1 MERKTRQPFAALTN
15 TRSAHPTPVDPSPQT
30 RADGGRVG
38 DLRAQHA
45 RSPPENARA
54 PVGWLAVVASDR
66 PTRAAARMSVATLA
80 SRGVGFVKV
89 WVIAAVL
96 GATYLGNTY
105 QASSSVS
112 NILFELIAAGAL
124 SAVLVPTFVDLF
136 RAEDDAEAERLA
148 SGVLGLALAL
158 MAVVSIVG
166 IVLATPIAR
175 LLSSG
180 APNAHVESQQTA
192 LSAFFLRFFI
202 PQVLLYAI
210 GTVATAVLFAKRRF
224 VIVAVAPIANA
235 VILVATMAAFHI
247 MHGSTPS
254 LDLTTPEKLVLAI
267 GGTLGVVGFVG
278 VPTVALLRSGFRL
291 RATLGA
297 VDRKL
302 RRLLWLSAW
311 VALQPDVAVL
321 LGAALVMGNQVAGGV
336 VAYQFCFVAFLAPYA
351 ILAQPIHTTILPE
364 LTVDAGSGDMRSFAD
379 RLRWGLDSMSRL
391 LLPVSA
397 AYVALALPAMRVLAV
412 GNSRHDAD
420 LFAAALASL
429 GVGLFTYGTFLF
441 FARASYALG
450 DSRTP
455 AIIAGASALVGAG
468 VMVVGGLTFESDTA
482 KVAAL
487 GLGHSAAYLLG
498 TLVLGFVLRRRVG
511 HGFFPH
517 AFLPALAASAALG
530 GLAWLVEHL
539 VGPSGRVADVLVL
552 LAIGLVG
559 LGLYLLLLRMLPR
572 RGARLE
578 AAFEPI
584 DPDLAVEP

>member
-1 MERKTRQPFAALTN
+1 
-15 TRSAHPTPVDPSPQT
+15 
-30 RADGGRVG
+30 
-38 DLRAQHA
+38 
-45 RSPPENARA
+45 
-54 PVGWLAVVASDR
+54 
-66 PTRAAARMSVATLA
+66 MSVATLA

-96 GATYLGNTY
+96 GTTYLGNTY

-112 NILFELIAAGAL
+112 NVLFELIAAGAL

-136 RAEDDAEAERLA
+136 RGGDDREAERLA
-148 SGVLGLALAL
+148 SGVLGLALAV
-158 MAVVSIVG
+158 MAVVSLVG
-166 IVLATPIAR
+166 IVFAEPIAR
-175 LLSSG
+175 ILSSS
-180 APNAHVESQQTA
+180 APNAQVESQQVA
-192 LSAFFLRFFI
+192 LSAFFLRFFV

-235 VILVATMAAFHI
+235 IVLVATMAIFHA
-247 MHGSTPS
+247 MHGSDPS
-254 LDLTTPEKLVLAI
+254 LDLTMGEKLVLAV
-267 GGTLGVVGFVG
+267 GGTLGVVGFVA

-291 RATLGA
+291 RATLGS

-364 LTVDAGSGDMRSFAD
+364 LTVDVGNNDMEAFAG
-379 RLRWGLDSMSRL
+379 RLRWGLDGMARL

-397 AYVALALPAMRVLAV
+397 AYVALALPAMRVIAV
-412 GNSRHDAD
+412 GNSKGDAD

-441 FARASYALG
+441 FARAMYALG

-468 VMVVGGLTFESDTA
+468 VMVAGGLAFDSDTA

-498 TLVLGFVLRRRVG
+498 TLVLGVVLRKRVG

-530 GLAWLVEHL
+530 GLAWLVEDL
-539 VGPSGRVADVLVL
+539 VDPSGRLADVLL
-552 LAIGLVG
+552 LAAIGAIG
-559 LGLYLLLLRMLPR
+559 LGLYLVLLRMLPKSGPR
-572 RGARLE
+572 RGQ
-578 AAFEPI
+578 AFEPM

>member
-1 MERKTRQPFAALTN
+1 
-15 TRSAHPTPVDPSPQT
+15 
-30 RADGGRVG
+30 
-38 DLRAQHA
+38 
-45 RSPPENARA
+45 
-54 PVGWLAVVASDR
+54 
-66 PTRAAARMSVATLA
+66 MSVATLA
-80 SRGVGFVKV
+80 SRGVGFGKV

-136 RAEDDAEAERLA
+136 RTGDDREAERLA
-148 SGVLGLALAL
+148 SGVLGMALAI
-158 MAVVSIVG
+158 MAVVS
-166 IVLATPIAR
+166 VLGVVFAVPIAR
-175 LLSSG
+175 ILSSS
-180 APNAHVESQQTA
+180 APNAHVESQQVA
-192 LSAFFLRFFI
+192 LSAFFLRFFV
-202 PQVLLYAI
+202 PQVLLYAV
-210 GTVATAVLFAKRRF
+210 GTVATAVLFAQRRF

-235 VILVATMAAFHI
+235 VILVATMAIFRA
-247 MHGSTPS
+247 MHGPHPG
-254 LDLTTPEKLVLAI
+254 LDLTDGEKLVLAI
-267 GGTLGVVGFVG
+267 GGTLGVVGFVA
-278 VPTVALLRSGFRL
+278 VPTTALLHSGFRL
-291 RATLGA
+291 RATVGA
-297 VDRKL
+297 IDRKL
-302 RRLLWLSAW
+302 RRLLFLSAW

-364 LTVDAGSGDMRSFAD
+364 LTHDVATDDMPAFAG
-379 RLRWGLDSMSRL
+379 RLRWGLDGMSRL

-397 AYVALALPAMRVLAV
+397 AYIALALPAMRVLAV
-412 GNSRHDAD
+412 GNSRHEAD

-429 GVGLFTYGTFLF
+429 GIGLFTYGTFLF
-441 FARASYALG
+441 FARAMYALG

-455 AIIAGASALVGAG
+455 AIIAGLSALVGAG
-468 VMVVGGLTFESDTA
+468 VMIVGGLAFESDTA

-498 TLVLGFVLRRRVG
+498 TIVLGIVLRRRVG

-530 GLAWLVEHL
+530 GLAWLVEQL
-539 VGPSGRVADVLVL
+539 IAPSGRLANILVL
-552 LAIGLVG
+552 AAIGVVG
-559 LGLYLLLLRMLPR
+559 LGSYLLLLRILPK
-572 RGARLE
+572 GGDRLE
-578 AAFEPI
+578 HAFEPV

>member
-1 MERKTRQPFAALTN
+1 
-15 TRSAHPTPVDPSPQT
+15 
-30 RADGGRVG
+30 
-38 DLRAQHA
+38 
-45 RSPPENARA
+45 
-54 PVGWLAVVASDR
+54 
-66 PTRAAARMSVATLA
+66 MSVATLA
-80 SRGVGFVKV
+80 SRGIGFVKV

-136 RAEDDAEAERLA
+136 RENDDREAERLA
-148 SGVLGLALAL
+148 SGVLGLALAV
-158 MAVVSIVG
+158 MAVVSIIGV
-166 IVLATPIAR
+166 VFAEPIAR
-175 LLSSG
+175 ILSSG
-180 APNAHVESQQTA
+180 APNATVESQQVA
-192 LSAFFLRFFI
+192 LAAFFLRFFV

-235 VILVATMAAFHI
+235 IVLVATMAAFRA
-247 MHGSTPS
+247 MHGPTPN
-254 LDLTTPEKLVLAI
+254 LDITTAEKLVLAV
-267 GGTLGVVGFVG
+267 GGTLGVVGFVA

-291 RATLGA
+291 RATLGT

-321 LGAALVMGNQVAGGV
+321 LAAALVMGNQVAGGV

-364 LTVDAGSGDMRSFAD
+364 LTVDAGNRDMAAFAD
-379 RLRWGLDSMSRL
+379 RLRWGLDGMSRL

-397 AYVALALPAMRVLAV
+397 AYMALALPAMRVLAV

-429 GVGLFTYGTFLF
+429 GIGLFTYGTFLF
-441 FARASYALG
+441 FARAMYALG

-455 AIIAGASALVGAG
+455 AIIAGVSALVGAG
-468 VMVVGGLTFESDTA
+468 VMVAGGLTFEHDTA

-487 GLGHSAAYLLG
+487 GLGHSAAYFIG
-498 TLVLGFVLRRRVG
+498 TLVLGGVLRKRVG
-511 HGFFPH
+511 HGFFPR
-517 AFLPALAASAALG
+517 AFLPALVASAALG
-530 GLAWLVEHL
+530 GAAWLVEKL
-539 VGPSGRVADVLVL
+539 VAPSGRVADLLVLV
-552 LAIGLVG
+552 AIGVVG
-559 LGLYLLLLRMLPR
+559 LGLYVVLLRMLPK
-572 RGARLE
+572 RGERLE
-578 AAFEPI
+578 HAFEPI

>member
-1 MERKTRQPFAALTN
+1 
-15 TRSAHPTPVDPSPQT
+15 
-30 RADGGRVG
+30 
-38 DLRAQHA
+38 
-45 RSPPENARA
+45 
-54 PVGWLAVVASDR
+54 
-66 PTRAAARMSVATLA
+66 
-80 SRGVGFVKV
+80 VKV

-124 SAVLVPTFVDLF
+124 SAVLVPTFVELF

-148 SGVLGLALAL
+148 SGVLGLALAV
-158 MAVVSIVG
+158 MAVVAVAG

-175 LLSSG
+175 VLSSG
-180 APNAHVESQQTA
+180 APNGHVESEQVA

-202 PQVLLYAI
+202 PQVLLYAV

-224 VIVAVAPIANA
+224 VVVAVAPIANA
-235 VILVATMAAFHI
+235 VVLVATMAIFRA
-247 MHGSTPS
+247 MHGPDPN
-254 LDLTTPEKLVLAI
+254 LDLTTPEKVVLAV

-278 VPTVALLRSGFRL
+278 VPTIALLRSGFRL

-321 LGAALVMGNQVAGGV
+321 LGAALVVGNQVAGGV

-351 ILAQPIHTTILPE
+351 ILAHPIHTTILPE
-364 LTVDAGSGDMRSFAD
+364 LTVDASTRDMAAFAG
-379 RLRWGLDSMSRL
+379 RLRWGLDGMSRL

-429 GVGLFTYGTFLF
+429 GVGLFTYGAFLF

-455 AIIAGASALVGAG
+455 AIIAGASAVIGAV
-468 VMVVGGLTFESDTA
+468 VMVVGSVAFESDTA

-487 GLGHSAAYLLG
+487 GLGHSAAYFVG
-498 TLVLGFVLRRRVG
+498 TLVLGAVLRKRVG

-539 VGPSGRVADVLVL
+539 IGPTGRLADVLVL
-552 LAIGLVG
+552 AGIGVIGLA
-559 LGLYLLLLRMLPR
+559 LYLLLLRMLPQRGR
-572 RGARLE
+572 RFTQ
-578 AAFEPI
+578 AFEPV

>member
-1 MERKTRQPFAALTN
+1 
-15 TRSAHPTPVDPSPQT
+15 
-30 RADGGRVG
+30 VG
-38 DLRAQHA
+38 DLLRQHA

-54 PVGWLAVVASDR
+54 PVGLLAVVASDR
-66 PTRAAARMSVATLA
+66 PTRAAARMSLATLA

-158 MAVVSIVG
+158 MAVVSIIGV
-166 IVLATPIAR
+166 VFATPIAR

-180 APNAHVESQQTA
+180 APNAHVEAQQTA
-192 LSAFFLRFFI
+192 LSTFFLRFFI

-224 VIVAVAPIANA
+224 VIVAIAPIANA
-235 VILVATMAAFHI
+235 VILVATMAAFRI
-247 MHGSTPS
+247 MHGPDPG

-364 LTVDAGSGDMRSFAD
+364 LTVDAGNGDMRSFAD
-379 RLRWGLDSMSRL
+379 RLRWGLDGMSRL

-468 VMVVGGLTFESDTA
+468 VMVVGGLTFDSDTA

-487 GLGHSAAYLLG
+487 GLGHSAAYLVG
-498 TLVLGFVLRRRVG
+498 ALVLGFVLRRRVG
-511 HGFFPH
+511 HGFFPR

-530 GLAWLVEHL
+530 GLAWLVEDL
-539 VGPSGRVADVLVL
+539 VAPSGRVADILVL
-552 LAIGLVG
+552 AAIGLVG
-559 LGLYLLLLRMLPR
+559 LGLYLLMLRMLPR

>member
-1 MERKTRQPFAALTN
+1 
-15 TRSAHPTPVDPSPQT
+15 
-30 RADGGRVG
+30 
-38 DLRAQHA
+38 
-45 RSPPENARA
+45 
-54 PVGWLAVVASDR
+54 
-66 PTRAAARMSVATLA
+66 MSVATLA
-80 SRGVGFVKV
+80 SRGIGFVKV
-89 WVIAAVL
+89 WVVAAVL
-96 GATYLGNTY
+96 GATYLGNTF

-112 NILFELIAAGAL
+112 NVLFELLAAGAL

-136 RAEDDAEAERLA
+136 RANDDTEAERLA
-148 SGVLGLALAL
+148 SGVLGLALL
-158 MAVVSIVG
+158 VMAVVSVIG
-166 IVLATPIAR
+166 IVLAPAIAR

-180 APNAHVESQQTA
+180 APNAHVESQQQA

-202 PQVLLYAI
+202 PQVLLYAV

-224 VIVAVAPIANA
+224 VIVAVAPIANTI
-235 VILVATMAAFHI
+235 VLVATMIVFRV
-247 MHGSTPS
+247 MHGPTPD

-267 GGTLGVVGFVG
+267 GGTLGVVGFVA
-278 VPTVALLRSGFRL
+278 VPTIALLRSGFRL

-321 LGAALVMGNQVAGGV
+321 LGTALVMGNQVAGGV

-364 LTVDAGSGDMRSFAD
+364 LTVDAGADDMVSFAE
-379 RLRWGLDSMSRL
+379 RIRWGLDGMSRL

-397 AYVALALPAMRVLAV
+397 AFVALALPAMRVLAV

-420 LFAAALASL
+420 LFAAVLASL
-429 GVGLFTYGTFLF
+429 GIGLFTYGTFLF

-455 AIIAGASALVGAG
+455 AIIAGGSALVGAT
-468 VMVVGGLTFESDTA
+468 VMIVGGLTFSADTA

-487 GLGHSAAYLLG
+487 GLGHSAAYLVG
-498 TLVLGFVLRRRVG
+498 TLVLGFVLRRRIG
-511 HGFFPH
+511 HGFFPR
-517 AFLPALAASAALG
+517 AFVPALAVSAVLG
-530 GLAWLVEHL
+530 GLAWIAEDLVSPTE
-539 VGPSGRVADVLVL
+539 RVANLLVLV
-552 LAIGLVG
+552 AIGVIG
-559 LGLYLLLLRMLPR
+559 IGLYALLLRILPKQ
-572 RGARLE
+572 GVRLE
-578 AAFEPI
+578 AAFEPV

>member
-1 MERKTRQPFAALTN
+1 MVE
-15 TRSAHPTPVDPSPQT
+15 S
-30 RADGGRVG
+30 
-38 DLRAQHA
+38 
-45 RSPPENARA
+45 E
-54 PVGWLAVVASDR
+54 R
-66 PTRAAARMSVATLA
+66 PTRAAARMSVATFA

-96 GATYLGNTY
+96 GATYLGNTF

-112 NILFELIAAGAL
+112 NVLFELLAAGAL
-124 SAVLVPTFVDLF
+124 SAVLVPTFVEAF
-136 RAEDDAEAERLA
+136 RAGDEAEAERLA
-148 SGVLGLALAL
+148 SGVLGLALVV
-158 MAVVSIVG
+158 MAVVSVVG
-166 IVLATPIAR
+166 IVLAPAIAE

-180 APNAHVESQQTA
+180 APNAHVESQQVA
-192 LSAFFLRFFI
+192 LSTFFLRFFI
-202 PQVLLYAI
+202 PQVLLYAV
-210 GTVATAVLFAKRRF
+210 GTVATGVLFAKRHF
-224 VIVAVAPIANA
+224 VVVAMAPIANT
-235 VILVATMAAFHI
+235 VVLVATMVVFRI
-247 MHGSTPS
+247 MHGPIPD

-267 GGTLGVVGFVG
+267 GGTLGVVGFVA
-278 VPTVALLRSGFRL
+278 VPTVALHRTGFRL
-291 RATLGA
+291 RATLGT

-311 VALQPDVAVL
+311 VALQPDVALL

-351 ILAQPIHTTILPE
+351 ILALPIQATILPE
-364 LTVDAGSGDMRSFAD
+364 LTVDATQGDMVSFAG
-379 RLRWGLDSMSRL
+379 RLRWGLDGMSQL

-397 AYVALALPAMRVLAV
+397 AFVALALPAMRVLAV

-429 GVGLFTYGTFLF
+429 GIGLFTYATFLF

-455 AIIAGASALVGAG
+455 AIVAGGSAIIGVA
-468 VMVVGGLTFESDTA
+468 VMVIGGLTFESDTA

-487 GLGHSAAYLLG
+487 GLGHSAAYFVG
-498 TLVLGFVLRRRVG
+498 TLVLGFILRRRIG

-517 AFLPALAASAALG
+517 AFLPALAVSAVLG
-530 GLAWLVEHL
+530 GLAWLAEDL
-539 VGPSGRVADVLVL
+539 IAPTERVATVLVL
-552 LAIGLVG
+552 VAIGLIG
-559 LGLYLLLLRMLPR
+559 AGMYALMLRILPK
-572 RGARLE
+572 RGPRLE

>member
-1 MERKTRQPFAALTN
+1 M
-15 TRSAHPTPVDPSPQT
+15 
-30 RADGGRVG
+30 
-38 DLRAQHA
+38 
-45 RSPPENARA
+45 
-54 PVGWLAVVASDR
+54 VASEGQ

-136 RAEDDAEAERLA
+136 RAGDDAEAERLA
-148 SGVLGLALAL
+148 SGVLGLALAV
-158 MAVVSIVG
+158 MAVVTVVG
-166 IVLATPIAR
+166 VVFAEPIAR
-175 LLSSG
+175 VLSSS
-180 APNAHVESQQTA
+180 APNPQVESQQVA
-192 LSAFFLRFFI
+192 LSAFFLRFFV
-202 PQVLLYAI
+202 PQVLLYAV

-235 VILVATMAAFHI
+235 IVLVATMVIFRA
-247 MHGSTPS
+247 MHGPNPS
-254 LDLTTPEKLVLAI
+254 LDLTTDEKLVLAI
-267 GGTLGVVGFVG
+267 GGTLGVVGFVA
-278 VPTVALLRSGFRL
+278 VPTVALLRSGFRM
-291 RATLGA
+291 RATIGS

-321 LGAALVMGNQVAGGV
+321 LAAALIMGNQVAGGV

-351 ILAQPIHTTILPE
+351 ILAMPIHTTILPE
-364 LTVDAGSGDMRSFAD
+364 LTVDAGNDDMTSFAG
-379 RLRWGLDSMSRL
+379 RLRWGLDGMSRL

-455 AIIAGASALVGAG
+455 AIIAGASALIGAA
-468 VMVVGGLTFESDTA
+468 VMVVGGFAFEHDTA

-487 GLGHSAAYLLG
+487 GLGHSAAYLVG
-498 TLVLGFVLRRRVG
+498 TLALGAVLRKRVG

-517 AFLPALAASAALG
+517 AFLPALAGSAVLG
-530 GLAWLVEHL
+530 GVAWLVEDL
-539 VGPSGRVADVLVL
+539 VDPSGKVADVLL
-552 LAIGLVG
+552 LGAIGVIG
-559 LGLYLLLLRMLPR
+559 LGLYYLLLRMLPK
-572 RGARLE
+572 RGERL
-578 AAFEPI
+578 AQAFEPL

>member
-1 MERKTRQPFAALTN
+1 
-15 TRSAHPTPVDPSPQT
+15 
-30 RADGGRVG
+30 
-38 DLRAQHA
+38 
-45 RSPPENARA
+45 
-54 PVGWLAVVASDR
+54 
-66 PTRAAARMSVATLA
+66 MSLATLG

-158 MAVVSIVG
+158 MAVVSVIG

-180 APNAHVESQQTA
+180 APSAHVEAQQTA

-202 PQVLLYAI
+202 PQVLLYAV

-235 VILVATMAAFHI
+235 VILVATMVAFRI
-247 MHGSTPS
+247 MHGPTPD

-364 LTVDAGSGDMRSFAD
+364 LTVDAGAGDMRSFAD

-412 GNSRHDAD
+412 GNSRHDAA

-487 GLGHSAAYLLG
+487 GLGHSAAYLVG

-539 VGPSGRVADVLVL
+539 VGPSGRLADVLVL
-552 LAIGLVG
+552 VAIGLIG
-559 LGLYLLLLRMLPR
+559 LGLYLLLLRMLPQ